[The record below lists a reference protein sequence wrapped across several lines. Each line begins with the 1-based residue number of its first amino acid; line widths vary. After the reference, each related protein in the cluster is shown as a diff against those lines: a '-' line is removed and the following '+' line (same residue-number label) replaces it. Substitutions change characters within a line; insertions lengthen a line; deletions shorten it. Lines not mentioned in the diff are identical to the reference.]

1 MNTDA
6 EKLADALE
14 RWNAGALGA
23 EELEQITRSLES
35 PDARKA
41 LLDDWLL
48 ERALPESLSK
58 AAIRQSHPLAQS
70 LETATPL
77 SAAGA
82 TVEAGN
88 VVRVSL
94 WRRSGL
100 LRTLGTAAA
109 GLVLGVFSASLVF
122 GKAGLAQRKVV
133 RILEDGFESGQSPE
147 SRGVPRS
154 PGFWGGDYAQ
164 SVAAESGVQ
173 PRTGERMLK
182 ICRADYEGKSAEF
195 FSRSGD
201 LYRLIDL
208 QGQDVGGG
216 DWETMVTVSVNYRS
230 VPFKEPGRY
239 IADMQVHALESV
251 PGPGMEGIPWIQL
264 NKPGAPS
271 SPHAP
276 TASARR
282 SMRLDAAV
290 NRWQPLRVEM
300 RIPPGTRYLLLS
312 LHVTDSKA
320 GREPLETGAVEFPG
334 QFVDD
339 VQVSLVPGAALR

>member
-6 EKLADALE
+6 EKLAEALKL
-14 RWNAGALGA
+14 WNAGALGT
-23 EELEQITRSLES
+23 EELERLSRSLDA

-77 SAAGA
+77 LESA
-82 TVEAGN
+82 TPVEVGN
-88 VVRVSL
+88 VVRVSR

-147 SRGVPRS
+147 SRGVPRT

-173 PRTGERMLK
+173 PRTGQRMLK
-182 ICRADYEGKSAEF
+182 ICRADYEGKPAQ
-195 FSRSGD
+195 FSWSGD
-201 LYRLIDL
+201 IYRIIDL
-208 QGQDVGGG
+208 QGQDIGGG
-216 DWETMVTVSVNYRS
+216 DWETTVMVSVNLRS
-230 VPFKEPGRY
+230 VAFKEPGRY
-239 IADMQVHALESV
+239 AAHMSVHAFDDI
-251 PGPGMEGIPWIQL
+251 PGPGMDGIPWFQL
-264 NKPGAPS
+264 NKPGGPP
-271 SPHAP
+271 SPHSP
-276 TASARR
+276 TASAQRA
-282 SMRLDAAV
+282 MRLDTAV
-290 NRWQPLRVEM
+290 DRWQPLRVEM
-300 RIPPGTRYLLLS
+300 RLPPGTRYLMLS
-312 LHVTDSKA
+312 LHLADCKA
-320 GREPLETGAVEFPG
+320 GREPRETGAVEFPG